1 MSNLDYSSFSATQ
14 EDIDQQQAEI
24 RAVNLKQEELEARQQ
39 AAAAKPPLWRR
50 LMERLRR

>member
-1 MSNLDYSSFSATQ
+1 MDYSSFSATQ

-24 RAVNLKQEELEARQQ
+24 RAINLKQEELEARQQ

>member
-1 MSNLDYSSFSATQ
+1 MNTMDYSSFSATQ

-24 RAVNLKQEELEARQQ
+24 RAINLKQEELEARQQ